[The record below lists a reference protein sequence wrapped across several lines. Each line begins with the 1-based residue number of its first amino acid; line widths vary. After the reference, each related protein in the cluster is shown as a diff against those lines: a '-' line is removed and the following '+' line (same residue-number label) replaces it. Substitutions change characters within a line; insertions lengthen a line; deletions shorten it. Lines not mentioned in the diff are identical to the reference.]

1 MPLKNAVP
9 VALNHCAAARAVQ
22 LDCSDGARASR
33 VVARGAHA
41 GVAAPASDAYVNQR
55 VHATVAPAERS
66 PAPPHPLALA
76 PGPAASESI
85 ALGVSA
91 SVLPPPDVSSSSV
104 RPGWHLIISFS
115 AVTISIFF

>member
-9 VALNHCAAARAVQ
+9 VALNHCAAAPAVQ
-22 LDCSDGARASR
+22 LDGSDGARASR

-66 PAPPHPLALA
+66 PAPPTRWRWRAHIGGKINERKIRLMPNTADHRQRA
-76 PGPAASESI
+76 RRN
-85 ALGVSA
+85 
-91 SVLPPPDVSSSSV
+91 
-104 RPGWHLIISFS
+104 RP
-115 AVTISIFF
+115 